1 MKLRLVL
8 VGLMLAGFVTS
19 VIVIRSMRVTPQ
31 TSALPASVLSQTAVA
46 SVSATLTIDR
56 GMALIKSDNQWHAGT
71 DGQMLYQGDS
81 VKTNPGSQASLVFIN
96 IGELRLEQQTE
107 ITLTTLTPIAVHVYQ
122 TIGDTYSKVKKLFD
136 PASSYEVETPT
147 AVASV
152 RGTAFGVLVDA
163 LQESRVVVSE
173 NIVDV
178 APIVREGEIRTRLPA
193 ASVRENEGTIVNQ
206 ETITQS
212 AATRLAPPVLP
223 KTIVLPQE
231 KTIWIEQNRQKDRDF
246 DQKNQEEI
254 LQTIQ
259 GASSG
264 SAQPIPALNNCTGD
278 ACVVLCGKPENRD
291 RCQRVVQEKQQ
302 EIQQDKEQQEQREK
316 GDQKPA
322 PLTSAVVSPTPTNNP
337 IQQIIQPIRDAIE
350 RIISPSPK
358 PPEPGNS
365 LPIPLPTA
373 SGQSVTIRDDQK
385 ENEKE
390 KEREKEKEKEKEKE
404 SEKENAKPSPSSED
418 EKKSL
423 RDPSL

>member
-1 MKLRLVL
+1 MKLRLIL
-8 VGLMLAGFVTS
+8 VGLMLAGFVSS

-31 TSALPASVLSQTAVA
+31 TSAVPASVLSQTVTA

-96 IGELRLEQQTE
+96 IGELRLEPQTE
-107 ITLTTLTPIAVHVYQ
+107 VTLTMLTPISVRVYQ

-206 ETITQS
+206 GTIAQS

-231 KTIWIEQNRQKDRDF
+231 KTIWIEQNRQKDRNF

-259 GASSG
+259 GTSSG
-264 SAQPIPALNNCTGD
+264 SAQPIPALNNCVGS

-291 RCQRVVQEKQQ
+291 RCQRVVQEKQR

-322 PLTSAVVSPTPTNNP
+322 PLTSAVVSQHPPITPSNKSSSRSGM
-337 IQQIIQPIRDAIE
+337 QSSGSSAH
-350 RIISPSPK
+350 
-358 PPEPGNS
+358 
-365 LPIPLPTA
+365 LPNLP
-373 SGQSVTIRDDQK
+373 
-385 ENEKE
+385 N
-390 KEREKEKEKEKEKE
+390 
-404 SEKENAKPSPSSED
+404 
-418 EKKSL
+418 
-423 RDPSL
+423 